1 MKPNHGHRQKS
12 LTLPAVGR
20 QSALYASYE
29 PSPLPPLTVCS
40 ETEKSFVRR
49 LKPSTT
55 IFSISCAALRRLTP
69 FFGLGLTGMAKIAL
83 PRIGGLI
90 CLVESS
96 PVSKDGFHHGNGP
109 ASSQQLEAVSLA
121 ECRVL
126 TAACPNQSWPNQ
138 ISMVANDN
146 SIVANQVSTV
156 ANDDST
162 GANDPSMVAKS
173 A

>member
-69 FFGLGLTGMAKIAL
+69 FFGLDLPEWRKSLCHVLAVLFAWLRAVPYPKTGFITEMVRLA
-83 PRIGGLI
+83 
-90 CLVESS
+90 
-96 PVSKDGFHHGNGP
+96 
-109 ASSQQLEAVSLA
+109 ASS
-121 ECRVL
+121 
-126 TAACPNQSWPNQ
+126 
-138 ISMVANDN
+138 
-146 SIVANQVSTV
+146 
-156 ANDDST
+156 
-162 GANDPSMVAKS
+162 
-173 A
+173 

>member
-1 MKPNHGHRQKS
+1 M
-12 LTLPAVGR
+12 
-20 QSALYASYE
+20 
-29 PSPLPPLTVCS
+29 
-40 ETEKSFVRR
+40 RR

-96 PVSKDGFHHGNGP
+96 PVSKDVFHHHGNGP

-126 TAACPNQSWPNQ
+126 TAALINRGKIRFQWWQMTIQSWQIKFQPWQMTIQPGQMTLQWWQKAPNPN
-138 ISMVANDN
+138 VFNE
-146 SIVANQVSTV
+146 
-156 ANDDST
+156 
-162 GANDPSMVAKS
+162 
-173 A
+173 